1 MHDFSQRRE
10 LTLHAEVAAA
20 VTTVLSSI
28 EVPGIVI
35 GAFARDLHLH
45 YGAGVPIQRATQD
58 IDFAFA
64 VRSWDQFHALRQ
76 RLLESGSF
84 GSIEGKQHR
93 LRHRNTL
100 TVDLVPF
107 GAIET
112 DDRRIAWPPRGDTVM
127 DVFGFQESI
136 ASAETAL
143 LPSNVEISMVAL
155 PALALLKLVAWE
167 DRHRRTPG
175 KDAADL
181 SLIMRSYLA
190 VSANAQR
197 LWNEFVGWTE
207 SEDFDYE
214 RGGAGMLGHDMRRLV
229 DAEGLKKVGDIVQT
243 QIDSG
248 ELPQEMDRR
257 SPERARELLDAI
269 AKGLNS
275 EVRAKGVQEL

>member
-20 VTTVLSSI
+20 VATALGFI

-107 GAIET
+107 GDIET
-112 DDRRIAWPPRGDTVM
+112 DDRRIAWPPSGDVVM

-190 VSANAQR
+190 VSANAH
-197 LWNEFVGWTE
+197 
-207 SEDFDYE
+207 
-214 RGGAGMLGHDMRRLV
+214 AH
-229 DAEGLKKVGDIVQT
+229 K
-243 QIDSG
+243 
-248 ELPQEMDRR
+248 
-257 SPERARELLDAI
+257 
-269 AKGLNS
+269 
-275 EVRAKGVQEL
+275 

>member
-64 VRSWDQFHALRQ
+64 VRSWDQFQALRQ

-84 GSIEGKQHR
+84 GGIEGRQHR
-93 LRHRNTL
+93 LRHRNKL
-100 TVDLVPF
+100 MVDLVPF
-107 GAIET
+107 GGIET
-112 DDRRIAWPPRGDTVM
+112 DDRRIVWPPRGDVVM

-181 SLIMRSYLA
+181 SLITRSYLA

-197 LWNEFVGWTE
+197 LWNEFAGWTE

-214 RGGAGMLGHDMRRLV
+214 RGGARMLGHDMRQLV
-229 DAEGLKKVGDIVQT
+229 DGAGLKKVGEVVRR
-243 QIDSG
+243 QIESG

-257 SPERARELLDAI
+257 SPEKARELLEEI
-269 AKGLNS
+269 GKGLDP
-275 EVRAKGVQEL
+275 V

>member
-20 VTTVLSSI
+20 VTTALDSI

-84 GSIEGKQHR
+84 GSIEGRQHR
-93 LRHRNTL
+93 LRHRNKL

-107 GAIET
+107 GRIET
-112 DDRRIAWPPRGDTVM
+112 GDRRIAWPPTGNVVM
-127 DVFGFQESI
+127 DVFGFQESV
-136 ASAETAL
+136 ASAETVL
-143 LPSNVEISMVAL
+143 LPADVEISMVAL

-167 DRHRRTPG
+167 DRHRQAPG

-181 SLIMRSYLA
+181 SLIMRNYLA

-197 LWNEFVGWTE
+197 LWSEFVEWTE
-207 SEDFDYE
+207 SADFDYE
-214 RGGAGMLGHDMRRLV
+214 RGGARMLGHDMRRLV
-229 DAEGLKKVGDIVQT
+229 DAEGLKKIGDIVQR
-243 QIDSG
+243 QIETG
-248 ELPQEMDRR
+248 ELTQEMDRR
-257 SPERARELLDAI
+257 SPEMARELLQSVVE
-269 AKGLNS
+269 GLTPR
-275 EVRAKGVQEL
+275 VREAARRV